1 VRDFIKAFEKGN
13 PPDDVVAAMVKHGGV
28 KDAAVVRKAPLT
40 PVNPDGFP
48 YVDTMKIDLQYFVD
62 AGFVKN
68 PPALERVV
76 DRSFAD
82 YAVSK
87 LGKYQP

>member
-1 VRDFIKAFEKGN
+1 MVPTLPSHGN
-13 PPDDVVAAMVKHGGV
+13 PPDDVVAAMVKYGAV
-28 KDAAVVRKAPLT
+28 KDPAVVRKAPLT

-48 YVDTMKIDLQYFVD
+48 YVETMKLDLDYFVQ

-68 PPALERVV
+68 PPKLDKVV